1 MFGIVYTVT
10 EVASGLLLQ
19 SFCFTSSVFRTSYFA
34 MANKYFRD
42 HDGDACFADGDSLLM
57 LIDSVPAEIH
67 AQLSPKAAFK
77 HIIVNP
83 KKSK

>member
-1 MFGIVYTVT
+1 
-10 EVASGLLLQ
+10 
-19 SFCFTSSVFRTSYFA
+19 

-42 HDGDACFADGDSLLM
+42 HEGDACFADGDSLLM
-57 LIDSVPAEIH
+57 LIDSVPAEIP
-67 AQLSPKAAFK
+67 AQLSPNAAFK

>member
-1 MFGIVYTVT
+1 MGVVSEGAIVLL
-10 EVASGLLLQ
+10 EVACSGCYGTL
-19 SFCFTSSVFRTSYFA
+19 
-34 MANKYFRD
+34 ANKYFRD
-42 HDGDACFADGDSLLM
+42 HEGDAWFADGDPLL
-57 LIDSVPAEIH
+57 INSIPAEIP